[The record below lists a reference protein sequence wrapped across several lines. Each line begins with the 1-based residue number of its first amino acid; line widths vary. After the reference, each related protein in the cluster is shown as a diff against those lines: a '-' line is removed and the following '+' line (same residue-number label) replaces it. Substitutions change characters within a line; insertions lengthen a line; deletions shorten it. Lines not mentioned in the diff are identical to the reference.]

1 MGGYASSVK
10 GNNNVSIERGVD
22 LRVNTI
28 RNKQQTDRVDI
39 KRRNRGVLRTVQQ
52 GNVEDGGDKVG
63 TTRDLSMT

>member
-28 RNKQQTDRVDI
+28 RNKQQTDRVDM
-39 KRRNRGVLRTVQQ
+39 KRRDGGVLRMVQCDN
-52 GNVEDGGDKVG
+52 GEDG
-63 TTRDLSMT
+63 